1 MAIYKTYEQIGLAED
16 VSNII
21 SDITPTDTPL
31 YSMIKAEKV
40 HARQYQYM
48 TDTLASPSSNAQLEG
63 FTASAGTAIPT
74 VMITGNTQIL
84 QKTFA
89 VSATADAV
97 KAYGRAKE
105 TAYQLSKALKEI
117 KKDVEFAF
125 VGASNATAAGDAT
138 TAREMASADQLIDA
152 SVSTDQGANAT
163 DALTEAQML
172 VNMQAVYEAGG
183 EPSVIMCKPA
193 DSLIISG
200 FTGSAGRSREFN
212 DGTTTL
218 TNSVNLYIS
227 PFGEYRVTL
236 NRHQMSTHMFL
247 LDPSMWR
254 TAVLRP
260 FKRTLLAKTGDSDT
274 HMVVG
279 ELGLMHKNPKG
290 SGQITGLS

>member
-21 SDITPTDTPL
+21 SDITPTDTPMF
-31 YSMIKAEKV
+31 SMIKTEKV

-48 TDTLASPSSNAQLEG
+48 TDTLAAAASNAQLEG

-84 QKTFA
+84 QKTFQ

-117 KKDVEFAF
+117 KKDVEYAF
-125 VGASNATAAGDAT
+125 VGASNATVVGNAT
-138 TAREMASADQLIDA
+138 TAREMASADQLIDS
-152 SVSTDQGANAT
+152 SVTVDAGSNAT
-163 DALTEAQML
+163 DPMTEAKLLDVME
-172 VNMQAVYEAGG
+172 AVYGAGG
-183 EPSVIMCKPA
+183 EPSVMMVKPA
-193 DSLIISG
+193 DSLIIAG
-200 FTGSAGRSREFN
+200 FTGASGRSREFN
-212 DGTTTL
+212 DGNKTL
-218 TNSVNLYIS
+218 TNVVNLYVS
-227 PFGEYRVTL
+227 PFGEYKVVL
-236 NRHQMSTHMFL
+236 NRHQMTTHAFM

-254 TAVLRP
+254 TASLRP
-260 FKRTLLAKTGDSDT
+260 FARTLLAKTGDSDT

-290 SGQITGLS
+290 SGQLNGLS

>member
-21 SDITPTDTPL
+21 SDITPTDTPM
-31 YSMIKAEKV
+31 YSMIKTEKV
-40 HARQYQYM
+40 HARQYSYM
-48 TDTLASPSSNAQLEG
+48 TDSLAAAASNAQLEG

-74 VMITGNTQIL
+74 VMINGNTQIL
-84 QKTFA
+84 QKTFQ

-125 VGASNATAAGDAT
+125 VGASNATVAGNAT
-138 TAREMASADQLIDA
+138 TAREMDSADQLI
-152 SVSTDQGANAT
+152 GAGNTTAGGT
-163 DALTEAQML
+163 AALTEAMITATG
-172 VNMQAVYEAGG
+172 QAVYNNGG
-183 EPSVIMCKPA
+183 DATILMVKPA
-193 DSLIISG
+193 DSLIIAG
-200 FTGSAGRSREFN
+200 FTGAAGRTREFN
-212 DGTTTL
+212 DGNKTL
-218 TNSVNLYIS
+218 TNAVNLYVS

-236 NRHQMSTHMFL
+236 NRHQMTTHAFL

-254 TAVLRP
+254 TASLRP
-260 FKRTLLAKTGDSDT
+260 FARTLLAKTGDSDT

-279 ELGLMHKNPKG
+279 ELGLMHKNPLG
-290 SGQITGLS
+290 SGQINALT